1 MYGGAYGGDDFL
13 TPRGAR
19 DSLTPRRICS
29 DLSGLDGPAGAAYF
43 AAPEE
48 EEDLTL
54 FDDGDSSPIDEFS
67 AKSFSRRSSVSM
79 FVDASD
85 GVSLSRQ
92 SSMTMF
98 ADASDAKS
106 FSRRSSFSMFVDA
119 SDDMFD
125 DCDEAAVIDI
135 DDAESEAWCAT
146 TEDEMQW
153 EEPEEPEG
161 NWMCILIASCC
172 DYVLALCWQMSRRLR
187 TQTVYSPPSRKDT
200 VHFLERS
207 STSLA
212 CNYKRITA

>member
-1 MYGGAYGGDDFL
+1 MYGGSDFL

-29 DLSGLDGPAGAAYF
+29 DLGDFTGGLDGPAGAAYF

-54 FDDGDSSPIDEFS
+54 FDDGDFPPISVDDFA

-106 FSRRSSFSMFVDA
+106 FSRRSSMSMAMFDDCVDA

-125 DCDEAAVIDI
+125 DCDEATVIDI

-146 TEDEMQW
+146 TEDEMPW
-153 EEPEEPEG
+153 EEPEG
-161 NWMCILIASCC
+161 SCML
-172 DYVLALCWQMSRRLR
+172 YL
-187 TQTVYSPPSRKDT
+187 
-200 VHFLERS
+200 F
-207 STSLA
+207 
-212 CNYKRITA
+212 